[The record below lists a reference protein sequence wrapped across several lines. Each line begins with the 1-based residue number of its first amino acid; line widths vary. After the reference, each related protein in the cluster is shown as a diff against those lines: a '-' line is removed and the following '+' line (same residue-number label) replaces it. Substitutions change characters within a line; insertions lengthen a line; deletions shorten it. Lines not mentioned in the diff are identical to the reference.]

1 MGGIQH
7 GAGVLIKINKAVI
20 GFATGINYTRSQNNK
35 VIYEVDSPF
44 PAEIMPTRYICS
56 GTLTGFR
63 LRNSGGVDGQGILDL
78 SNVQNYF
85 TQKYV
90 TLEIIDRLTN
100 LPIFFVNR
108 CLFDNDSWRVD
119 AKSLLTFSVNFT
131 GIWASNEISTD
142 SAG

>member
-1 MGGIQH
+1 MSDIQT
-7 GAGVLIKINKAVI
+7 GAGVLIKINKAVV
-20 GFATGINYTRSQNNK
+20 GFATGITYNRSQGNK
-35 VIYEVDSPF
+35 VIYEVDNPF
-44 PAEIMPTRYICS
+44 PVEIMPTRYAIG

-85 TQKYV
+85 AQKYV
-90 TLEIIDRLTN
+90 TFEVVDRLTN

-108 CLFDNDSWRVD
+108 ALFDNDSWRVD
-119 AKSLLTFSVNFT
+119 AKSVMAFTVNFT
-131 GIWASNEISTD
+131 GFWASNELSTD